1 MAKVIELLGNHVNY
15 SDDGKI
21 IEFKLGENG
30 IRFVKEIF
38 GIQVVKIYPGS
49 AELMAILEFK
59 DNVVVNES
67 NNEVHAA
74 TENKGIKLR
83 QIHDRCKKPI
93 KQEKICPICNED
105 VDLRSL
111 VKGYLCST
119 IGPSCYFILYLLFY
133 RKSYFCSISD

>member
-1 MAKVIELLGNHVNY
+1 MMMSYKNELANKISNHYKSSMVAAEEINVVWREIQTYFSDLHLNLAKVIELLGDRINY
-15 SDDGKI
+15 SDEGKV

-67 NNEVHAA
+67 TNEVFS
-74 TENKGIKLR
+74 E
-83 QIHDRCKKPI
+83 
-93 KQEKICPICNED
+93 
-105 VDLRSL
+105 SL
-111 VKGYLCST
+111 IDHWVRDAIEVHLN
-119 IGPSCYFILYLLFY
+119 
-133 RKSYFCSISD
+133 

>member
-1 MAKVIELLGNHVNY
+1 MSYKYELANKISNYYKSSMVAAEEINGVWREIQTYFYDLNLSLAKVIELLGNHVNY

-30 IRFVKEIF
+30 IRLVKEIF

-67 NNEVHAA
+67 NNEVFS
-74 TENKGIKLR
+74 E
-83 QIHDRCKKPI
+83 
-93 KQEKICPICNED
+93 
-105 VDLRSL
+105 SL
-111 VKGYLCST
+111 IDIWVRDAIEVHLS
-119 IGPSCYFILYLLFY
+119 
-133 RKSYFCSISD
+133 

>member
-1 MAKVIELLGNHVNY
+1 MSYKTELANKISNHYKSSIVAAEEINVVWRKIHTYFYDLNLSLVKVIELLENRVNY

-59 DNVVVNES
+59 DSDVVNEA
-67 NNEVHAA
+67 NNEVFS
-74 TENKGIKLR
+74 E
-83 QIHDRCKKPI
+83 
-93 KQEKICPICNED
+93 
-105 VDLRSL
+105 SL
-111 VKGYLCST
+111 IDNWVREAIEVYLN
-119 IGPSCYFILYLLFY
+119 
-133 RKSYFCSISD
+133 